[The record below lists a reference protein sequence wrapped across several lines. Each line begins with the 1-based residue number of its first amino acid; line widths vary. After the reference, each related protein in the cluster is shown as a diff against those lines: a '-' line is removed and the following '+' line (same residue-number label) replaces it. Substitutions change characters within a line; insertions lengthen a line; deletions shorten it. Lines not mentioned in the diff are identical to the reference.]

1 MSGNADTLLLVAAA
15 LVATAYIGGMM
26 TVVVLGAA
34 TAADDT
40 DASDWHGDNTDTDT
54 ASDVAAWADTSVG
67 EGADNSAVGDC
78 GAASNGDGVALGW
91 GASDAAKSD
100 AWQISWK

>member
-1 MSGNADTLLLVAAA
+1 MSGNADTLLVVAAA

-26 TVVVLGAA
+26 TVVVLGAS

-54 ASDVAAWADTSVG
+54 AACADSSVG
-67 EGADNSAVGDC
+67 EGADTSAVGDC